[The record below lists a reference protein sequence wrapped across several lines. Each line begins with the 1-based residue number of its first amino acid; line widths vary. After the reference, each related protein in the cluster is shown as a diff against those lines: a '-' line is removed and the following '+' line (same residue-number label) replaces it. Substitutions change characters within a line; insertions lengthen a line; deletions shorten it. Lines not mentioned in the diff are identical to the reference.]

1 MKPLLFIAGLFC
13 YYSPFV
19 PAAAAFP
26 WKRQVT
32 VSASCASQPNTVG
45 ICSPT
50 SNDVWYNGSYYEFTW
65 KYNNP
70 AYITSED
77 NTINLYLLY
86 ESDGTYTSVK
96 EWKGLP
102 RSPGSFVQQVDDSW
116 FPSKLPDNSANKT
129 WQPYAYVLTDGYEYQ
144 QEIEN
149 DYNFPKPVQFTL
161 IQSAHN
167 TSTDESD
174 SPNGSGSAN
183 ASNSGSG
190 LPGWLIAVIVIACVV
205 FVAALAGLLWFI
217 RRLKRTNAQN
227 NVAAAGAAANMRDS
241 KTSDQ
246 RNLMQTT
253 DASMPTIPRP
263 FAGSISNS
271 NDMSSIHSSTPIMA
285 SVRNAPPGSP
295 QQSSPT
301 KSIAE
306 AELGNKPPTSPAVA
320 HIMQNQEARQ
330 SSSILSSTDAIM
342 IADTFRQFMRKPEW
356 NEQHEEED
364 DDENTFKLGN
374 EPIKQR
380 KPLGDDLFRKN
391 DNDADN
397 ETVHHNDND
406 DDRRPSRLKDSS
418 TQE

>member
-1 MKPLLFIAGLFC
+1 MAAITSSLG
-13 YYSPFV
+13 STNPFFDPHPILV
-19 PAAAAFP
+19 H
-26 WKRQVT
+26 
-32 VSASCASQPNTVG
+32 S
-45 ICSPT
+45 
-50 SNDVWYNGSYYEFTW
+50 
-65 KYNNP
+65 NP

-116 FPSKLPDNSANKT
+116 FPSQLPDNSANKT

-167 TSTDESD
+167 TSTDGTNSPSGDD
-174 SPNGSGSAN
+174 SATS
-183 ASNSGSG
+183 SNSSSG

-217 RRLKRTNAQN
+217 RRLKRTNAEN
-227 NVAAAGAAANMRDS
+227 TVAATNIRDS

-246 RNLMQTT
+246 RNLMQST

-285 SVRNAPPGSP
+285 SVRNAQPGSP
-295 QQSSPT
+295 VTQQSSPT
-301 KSIAE
+301 KSMAE

-320 HIMQNQEARQ
+320 HIMQNQDARQ

-391 DNDADN
+391 DDNDDSTKDDADN
-397 ETVHHNDND
+397 ATVHHND

-418 TQE
+418 THD

>member
-1 MKPLLFIAGLFC
+1 M
-13 YYSPFV
+13 
-19 PAAAAFP
+19 
-26 WKRQVT
+26 
-32 VSASCASQPNTVG
+32 VSIV
-45 ICSPT
+45 
-50 SNDVWYNGSYYEFTW
+50 E
-65 KYNNP
+65 
-70 AYITSED
+70 
-77 NTINLYLLY
+77 
-86 ESDGTYTSVK
+86 
-96 EWKGLP
+96 
-102 RSPGSFVQQVDDSW
+102 
-116 FPSKLPDNSANKT
+116 
-129 WQPYAYVLTDGYEYQ
+129 
-144 QEIEN
+144 
-149 DYNFPKPVQFTL
+149 
-161 IQSAHN
+161 SAHN
-167 TSTDESD
+167 TSNDASD
-174 SPNGSGSAN
+174 SPNGSDSAN
-183 ASNSGSG
+183 ANNSGSG

-227 NVAAAGAAANMRDS
+227 NIAAAGGGAAANMRDS

-246 RNLMQTT
+246 RNLMMQST

-306 AELGNKPPTSPAVA
+306 TELGNNKPPTSPAVA